1 MSGSLYAML
10 NIVGPLLLGAVLLWA
25 ILRNRTS
32 RRERERT
39 EEATR
44 EMYRAQNAQDR
55 ERG

>member
-1 MSGSLYAML
+1 MSNSLYALL

-39 EEATR
+39 EQATK
-44 EMYRAQNAQDR
+44 EMYRAQDAKDR